1 MFVEIVRLLI
11 VFLFT
16 TAGFELAKGGAIAP
30 AEGSAVLGATLGACV
45 GYVAG
50 GIVGRLLNRT
60 MGAVE
65 QRVER
70 APAAHLLAGGLG
82 AGGLS
87 GPSAPVGGPAGG
99 RPPPP

>member
-11 VFLFT
+11 VILFT
-16 TAGFELAKGGAIAP
+16 IAGFELAKGGASAP

-50 GIVGRLLNRT
+50 GIVGRLVNRT

-65 QRVER
+65 RRVDR
-70 APAAHLLAGGLG
+70 APARWAQVCCRCL
-82 AGGLS
+82 
-87 GPSAPVGGPAGG
+87 
-99 RPPPP
+99 PP